1 MADPVSQTTIGPDPI
16 MEQAR
21 REAEA
26 FHGVEPLS
34 LATPED
40 VRHRV
45 METAKLI
52 ARRRGWR
59 SLAERIAAGELA

>member
-1 MADPVSQTTIGPDPI
+1 MTDVPQSTIGPDPI

-34 LATPED
+34 LGAPDE
-40 VRHRV
+40 VRRRV
-45 METAKLI
+45 METAKVI

-59 SLAERIAAGELA
+59 SLTEQIAAGELG

>member
-1 MADPVSQTTIGPDPI
+1 MTIGPDPV

-21 REAEA
+21 REAEM

-34 LATPED
+34 LGTPDD
-40 VRHRV
+40 VRRRV
-45 METAKLI
+45 METAKVI

-59 SLAERIAAGELA
+59 SLTERIAAGELR